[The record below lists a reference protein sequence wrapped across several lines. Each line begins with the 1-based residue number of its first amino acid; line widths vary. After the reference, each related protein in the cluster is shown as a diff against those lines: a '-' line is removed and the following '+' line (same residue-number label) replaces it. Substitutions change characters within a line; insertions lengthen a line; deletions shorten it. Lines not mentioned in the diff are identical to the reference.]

1 MAYQNISPNLP
12 SVGTTVDS
20 TAGAGTASTVSTF
33 AGAVYATDAPI
44 ILGDL
49 HQIAQRLILIEA
61 ALKTRGIV
69 VT

>member
-12 SVGTTVDS
+12 SVRTTVNN
-20 TAGAGTASTVSTF
+20 TAGAGTQDTIATF
-33 AGAVYATDAPI
+33 VGAVYATDAAI
-44 ILGDL
+44 ILNNFNQL
-49 HQIAQRLILIEA
+49 AERIKLLEA